1 MEALFDKLEGTVLPR
16 ARDEGRD
23 QQGRCRLH
31 LAPHDA
37 PLCRRGLSEL
47 RGLVIRITDQLVDF
61 VYRFGQP
68 LLT

>member
-37 PLCRRGLSEL
+37 PLCRRSLSQLRRLGL
-47 RGLVIRITDQLVDF
+47 RITNQL
-61 VYRFGQP
+61 P
-68 LLT
+68 A